1 MRTLFVEIML
11 FLCISI
17 VSFAQGTDVVYTP
30 ASAKPSIEKALQ
42 GLKSYDFDCISN
54 GQRIND
60 NCLFIDAFFIEQ
72 MKEFMK
78 NTCPDAEFGTDYRY
92 PSCTHAKIVARYSHT
107 TRLNWS
113 GIWQWIVSNV
123 EVTFYFGISEQY
135 TYTFKLPNF
144 KQNGNDFS
152 GGNVY
157 NSLRERVSRYVL
169 RYNGNMVLKLH
180 SYKTKWT
187 ESSLKTYY
195 STSAD
200 QIEGIYES
208 VVSAQGHR
216 DNKYKLGV
224 KKMQD
229 GNYALIY
236 LGGANLYDDWREGE
250 IKAFLSPTSTSRVY
264 KAKWLMLGKDISNDY
279 YITISENSMNVRS
292 NDSNEKYLKL
302 YPTAEMIARNSVSSG
317 TGFFINTK
325 GYIVTNYH
333 CIEDAKS
340 IKVSGVNGD
349 SNKKYNAVVEVTDKQ
364 NDLAI
369 LRISDSSFRPLANI
383 PYVFKFTTSN
393 VGEDCFVLGYPLI
406 STMGKD
412 IKLTNGIIS
421 SKSGYEGNV
430 SQYQI
435 SAPVQPGN
443 SGGPVFDKSGNV
455 IGIVQAKH
463 TQAENAGYAIK
474 ASYIRNLIELLP
486 IEIKLPQ
493 ISQLKGKS
501 IPMQVELASKYV
513 CLIIVNGD

>member
-1 MRTLFVEIML
+1 
-11 FLCISI
+11 
-17 VSFAQGTDVVYTP
+17 
-30 ASAKPSIEKALQ
+30 
-42 GLKSYDFDCISN
+42 
-54 GQRIND
+54 
-60 NCLFIDAFFIEQ
+60 
-72 MKEFMK
+72 MK

-208 VVSAQGHR
+208 VVSAQGHP
-216 DNKYKLGV
+216 
-224 KKMQD
+224 
-229 GNYALIY
+229 
-236 LGGANLYDDWREGE
+236 
-250 IKAFLSPTSTSRVY
+250 FLSPTSTSRVY

-493 ISQLKGKS
+493 TSQLKGKS